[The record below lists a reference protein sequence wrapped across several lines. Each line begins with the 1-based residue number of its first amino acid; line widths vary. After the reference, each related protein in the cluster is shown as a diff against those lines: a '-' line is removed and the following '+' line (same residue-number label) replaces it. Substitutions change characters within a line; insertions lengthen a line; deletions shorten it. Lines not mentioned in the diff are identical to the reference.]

1 LFCAII
7 AEDWTP
13 FGPIFT
19 EGVVV
24 VVDADVVA
32 AVAAVVDDSR
42 EGALSSAAIM
52 AMAPIEMRRSRNAG
66 LAALLCIALPT
77 Y

>member
-24 VVDADVVA
+24 VVDDARA
-32 AVAAVVDDSR
+32 
-42 EGALSSAAIM
+42 GALSSAAIM